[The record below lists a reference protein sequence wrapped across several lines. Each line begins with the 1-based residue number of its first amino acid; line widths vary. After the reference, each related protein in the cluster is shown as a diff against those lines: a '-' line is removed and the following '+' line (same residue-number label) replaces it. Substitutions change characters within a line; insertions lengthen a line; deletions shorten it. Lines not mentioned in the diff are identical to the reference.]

1 MFIYVCKPA
10 GTHIFQE
17 TYATNKKC
25 ICDEQ
30 IYVLFQGFSTN
41 TIFLKLEICKIHK
54 NVEIF
59 SLLAQPQITKC

>member
-41 TIFLKLEICKIHK
+41 TIFFKVR
-54 NVEIF
+54 NMQN
-59 SLLAQPQITKC
+59 SQKC